1 MTASTV
7 KYDPYDDLLD
17 LDPYPTFKRLR
28 DEYPLYY
35 NDERDFYALSR
46 FDDVRQASID
56 HGTYASGYGTVFEA
70 MTGPQEFVEAIQ
82 SILWED
88 PPIHDVHRKIMT
100 PAFGPRNILQMEP
113 RIREY
118 CAYFLDPL
126 RDRPSFDFMEEF
138 ACKLPMM
145 VIGQLLGVPD
155 DEQGWLQHTTDTF
168 IESQEGGAFNAEVA
182 GELFNY
188 YQCLIEERRSRPR
201 DDMVSDLV
209 AAEFVDDTGTRRHLD
224 NRELLNFL
232 LLLGAA
238 GNETVTRFL
247 GWAAVVLAENPD
259 SRAELVADAK
269 LIPGAVEEIL
279 RYEPP
284 SPVQGRRVMADA
296 EWYGQAVPAGSNI
309 LLLTAAA
316 ARDDRVYDDPDRFD
330 IHRNGVPHLSFGK
343 GLHLCLGATLARLEA
358 RVALEEILRRFP
370 AWSVRRDAAVM
381 AHTSSVRGW
390 AKLPIDIG

>member
-1 MTASTV
+1 MTPSIV

-35 NDERDFYALSR
+35 NDERDFYVLSR
-46 FDDVRQASID
+46 FDDVRRASID
-56 HGTYASGYGTVFEA
+56 YVTYASGYGTVFEA
-70 MTGPQEFVEAIQ
+70 MTGPQEFVEAMQ

-113 RIREY
+113 RIR
-118 CAYFLDPL
+118 
-126 RDRPSFDFMEEF
+126 PSFDFMEEF

-145 VIGQLLGVPD
+145 VIGELLGVPD
-155 DEQGWLQHTTDTF
+155 DEQGWLQRTTDTF

-296 EWYGQAVPAGSNI
+296 QWYGQAVPAGSNI

-316 ARDDRVYDDPDRFD
+316 ARDDRVYKDPDRFD

-370 AWSVRRDAAVM
+370 QWSVRRDAAVM